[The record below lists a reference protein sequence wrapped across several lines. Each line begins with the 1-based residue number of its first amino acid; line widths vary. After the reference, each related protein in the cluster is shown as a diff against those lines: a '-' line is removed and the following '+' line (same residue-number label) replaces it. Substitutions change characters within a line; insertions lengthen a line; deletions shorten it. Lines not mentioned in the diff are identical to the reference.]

1 MSGDEKSGGSRRKRA
16 VQQPVVPSG
25 PLADLKDLVYK
36 LYVTAGTPTLNEIAT
51 GIRGDRTLAGAPGR
65 DTVARIIG
73 DAAMPPSQAD
83 LVAVVTVLAR
93 TARADE
99 THAVGRARDLWTA
112 ALTARPV
119 GLPLDEISDPFG
131 LEVHR
136 PVEIDGAAG
145 LPPLPPY
152 IPRGHDAELAEV
164 VRAAAAG
171 ASGLAVLV
179 GDSSTGKTR
188 ACWEA
193 LTSLRRAGGW
203 RLWHPIAPSR
213 PEALQADLARV
224 GPRTVVWLN
233 EAQEYLS
240 GTEGDRVAAGLR
252 ELLRDPARA
261 PVMVMATL
269 WRSDWDELTR
279 RPAGGPDAH
288 AQAREL
294 LSGRDIPVPSAF
306 TDAELRALRGA
317 GDARLDAAAQAGGG
331 RVTQFLAG
339 APELLARY
347 RNAPPA
353 ARALMDA
360 AIDARRLGTG
370 EAIPLAFLEAA
381 PGYLDDSEWEE
392 AAAADNWL
400 ERALAYTAEPCK
412 GTRGPLTRIRPRPG
426 TSTAATGN
434 GAPAYRLAD
443 YLDQYGRRART
454 GLMVPASFWDAAAR
468 CADSLSGLR
477 SLAIAA
483 MDRDLLRYAA
493 VFNKQAALLGETGA
507 ASSLVM
513 SLHHM
518 HPGDDAPARWA
529 AKHASLDNPLAVA
542 GLTDAL
548 RTAGA
553 GAQVAAL
560 VARNPAAHVSL
571 GDPFAVGSLLSVLR
585 EVGADRQ
592 AAILGERAVDHA
604 PLQDPEAVGR
614 LLDALRNVGEDKQTA
629 TLLARKPA
637 VHACIDD
644 LPAVGILLDSLREAG
659 ARGQAEF
666 LAERAAAD
674 APLEEPYGVAILLGE
689 LRTAGAGAQVAVLLA
704 RNPAAHASI
713 DDPFAVAGLLD
724 ELRRARAGAQVAVLV
739 ARNPAAHA
747 SFNKPAAVG
756 RLLFALGVA
765 GENGQVAM
773 LMARNPAAHVPLDSP
788 LAVGILL
795 DSLREAG
802 ENGQV
807 EILAERAATG
817 APLENPSAVA
827 RLLGTLRRAGADGP
841 AAMLLSRNPAAHVS
855 LDDSDAVQDLLR
867 VLRQAGEDRQ
877 AAELV
882 SRLSAAGL
890 FRVLQAA
897 DSAARYVFGR
907 EPDGSPASTWGWS
920 DIG

>member
-1 MSGDEKSGGSRRKRA
+1 
-16 VQQPVVPSG
+16 
-25 PLADLKDLVYK
+25 VYK
-36 LYVTAGTPTLNEIAT
+36 LYVTAGTPTLDEIAT
-51 GIRGDRTLAGAPGR
+51 GIREDRTLAGAPGR

-93 TARADE
+93 IARADE
-99 THAVGRARDLWTA
+99 THAVGRARDVWVA

-145 LPPLPPY
+145 LPLLPPY

-193 LTSLRRAGGW
+193 LTSLRHASGW

-224 GPRTVVWLN
+224 GPQTVVWLN
-233 EAQEYLS
+233 EAQEYLG
-240 GTEGDRVAAGLR
+240 GTDGERVAAGLR

-261 PVMVMATL
+261 PVLVMATL
-269 WRSDWDELTR
+269 WRSHWDELTR
-279 RPAGGPDAH
+279 RPAGGPDTH

-294 LSGRDIPVPSAF
+294 LSGQDVPVPSAF
-306 TDAELRALRGA
+306 GAAELRAMRSA
-317 GDARLDAAAQAGGG
+317 GDARLDAAAQAGDG
-331 RVTQFLAG
+331 RVAQFLAG

-347 RNAPPA
+347 RNAPPT

-360 AIDARRLGTG
+360 AIDVRRLGTG

-381 PGYLDDSEWEE
+381 APGYLDDSEWEE
-392 AAAADNWL
+392 SATADDWL
-400 ERALAYTAEPCK
+400 ERALAYTVELCK
-412 GTRGPLTRIRPRPG
+412 GARGPLTRIRPRPG
-426 TSTAATGN
+426 NSMSATGN
-434 GAPAYRLAD
+434 GDPAYRLAD
-443 YLDQYGRRART
+443 YLDQYGRRARS
-454 GLMVPASFWDAAAR
+454 GLMVPASFWDAAAG
-468 CADSLSGLR
+468 CAANLSGIR

-493 VFNKQAALLGETGA
+493 VFNKSAALLSETGA
-507 ASSLVM
+507 AASLVM

-529 AKHASLDNPLAVA
+529 AEHASLDNSLAVA
-542 GLTDAL
+542 GMTDAL

-560 VARNPAAHVSL
+560 VARNPAAQVSL

-585 EVGADRQ
+585 QVGEDGQ

-614 LLDALRNVGEDKQTA
+614 LLDALRDVGEDEQA
-629 TLLARKPA
+629 AALLARNPA
-637 VHACIDD
+637 AHACIDD

-659 ARGQAEF
+659 AKGQAEF

-674 APLEEPYGVAILLGE
+674 APLEEPYGVAILLDE
-689 LRTAGAGAQVAVLLA
+689 LRTAEAGAQVAVLLA
-704 RNPAAHASI
+704 RNPAAHASL

-724 ELRRARAGAQVAVLV
+724 ELRKASAGAQVAVLL

-756 RLLFALGVA
+756 RLLHALRAA
-765 GENGQVAM
+765 GENGQAAM
-773 LMARNPAAHVPLDSP
+773 LMARNPAAHVPLDNP

-795 DSLREAG
+795 DSLWEAG
-802 ENGQV
+802 ENGQA
-807 EILAERAATG
+807 EILAERAAADAT
-817 APLENPSAVA
+817 LENPSAVA
-827 RLLGTLRRAGADGP
+827 SLLGKLRRAGADGS
-841 AAMLLSRNPAAHVS
+841 AATLLTRNPAAHVS
-855 LDDSDAVQDLLR
+855 LDDPDAVQGLLR
-867 VLRQAGEDRQ
+867 ALRQAGEDRQ
-877 AAELV
+877 AAELA

-897 DSAARYVFGR
+897 DPAARYVFGR
-907 EPDGSPASTWGWS
+907 EPDGNPASPWGWP